1 MVGIVRQHTAAG
13 GAFTRIAVCLFFA
26 FPSSLMAQNGT
37 TTASPGSP
45 SVGKSLFTGAVRFK
59 NGGPQCAA
67 CHSVTGLSFPGG
79 GAMGPDLTKVY
90 SKLGPDGLNSAL
102 ETLYFPAMTPL
113 FAHRPLT
120 AQERRD
126 LAAFFQGAAGQQ
138 AATATPAVGGIA
150 VAGVFVLIGATGLAG
165 RRRLRSVRKALLGR
179 ANAQARIHS

>member
-1 MVGIVRQHTAAG
+1 MTGGGLRRTVVDGGPGRFSICLVLVIAAPLFAQYRAAPLP
-13 GAFTRIAVCLFFA
+13 GA
-26 FPSSLMAQNGT
+26 
-37 TTASPGSP
+37 PGR
-45 SVGKSLFTGAVRFK
+45 GRALLTGAIRFQ

-113 FAHRPLT
+113 FAYRPLT

-126 LAAFFQGAAGQQ
+126 LAAFFQSTAGQQ